1 MHFKGRFRAAF
12 FVFREGFRGILASEC
27 HSEKNPMFKLKHSCR
42 LLALSGLAAILAALV
57 PAKAEEWVSFPS
69 RDGVTLK
76 ALLMKPAGAGPFPAI
91 VALHGCGGLG
101 TGGAISARHQDWG
114 DRLVA
119 AGFLVIFPESFAS
132 RGMGSQCNVRD
143 RDIKSKDRAEDAFA
157 TAEWLAAR
165 PEVMRSKI
173 GLLGWSNG
181 GTSVLSASRTIRA
194 PKGVEFRHA
203 VAFYPGCKTF
213 AEQNYRA
220 RIPVTIFHGMADD
233 WTPPE
238 PCQKLPGVTFVG
250 YPGAFHDF
258 DYPNLPVR
266 TRKAAFSARGD
277 GVVTIGTD
285 PAARAAAM
293 SRAFAIFKSM

>member
-1 MHFKGRFRAAF
+1 MSKLMRKLHHF
-12 FVFREGFRGILASEC
+12 VLT
-27 HSEKNPMFKLKHSCR
+27 
-42 LLALSGLAAILAALV
+42 GLAAFLGCFSPSQAQ
-57 PAKAEEWVSFPS
+57 EWVSYPA
-69 RDGVTLK
+69 REGVTLK
-76 ALLMKPAGAGPFPAI
+76 ALLMKPAGLGPFPAI

-101 TGGAISARHQDWG
+101 TGGAMSARHQDWG
-114 DRLVA
+114 NRLVS
-119 AGFLVIFPESFAS
+119 AGFIVIFPESFAS

-143 RDIKSKDRAEDAFA
+143 RDIKSRDRAEDAFA

-165 PEVMRSKI
+165 PDVMRSKI

-181 GTSVLSASRTIRA
+181 GTTVLSASRTIRA

-213 AEQNYRA
+213 AEQNYRT

-250 YPGAFHDF
+250 YPGAHHDF
-258 DYPNLPVR
+258 DYPDLPIR
-266 TRKAAFSARGD
+266 TRKAAYSARGD
-277 GVVTIGTD
+277 GIVTIGTD

-293 SRAFAIFKSM
+293 SRAFAIFKGM